1 MSMYTY
7 YFELTELP
15 FSISPDPRYFFMSPR
30 HREALEHLISG
41 IRESGGF
48 VMLTGEVGTGKTTLL
63 RCLLVQQ
70 PEDVNIALILNP
82 RLNAVELMATI
93 CDELRIDYPAGTD
106 SLKVLHDAL
115 TEYLLTAH
123 AQDRRTVLIID
134 EAQNLSFEVLEQVRL
149 LTNLETT
156 QTKLLQIILVGQ
168 PELNRIL
175 QSKDL
180 RQVTQRITCRYHL
193 KAFSKLDLTADYIHH
208 RISVSGGDASKLFT
222 RAAIRKIHR
231 LSGGVPRLI
240 NLICHRAL
248 NDACSKQEKIVD
260 VSRVRQTAREVR
272 PVLVRPWFRK
282 AVYWAPALAA
292 VFVVG
297 IVAGHYLNPFGLS
310 TPNAAPTANQLS
322 TPAGKNALDQT
333 PAQKTDSAALADE
346 ADRSNAAVTV
356 ASNEPSGTA
365 DTDEVKQSPTA
376 VADVSDEPSGTA
388 DTDEVKQ
395 SPTAVADVSDEPS
408 GTADTDEVKQSPTA
422 VADVSDEPSTTT
434 DTDAVKPSTTIVA
447 DASGEPS
454 VSADAET
461 VAQTTTAAAEASDK
475 LSAAADV
482 DVLEKPVTLAA
493 ESSNESPDLA
503 NIDAV
508 GRPTDSALSNDVSTA
523 LNATGTPTASE
534 AAADQPL
541 FSELIRDPKLTQD
554 AAFTRLLSQWNIQ
567 YNPEGSVKVC
577 DAVLEK
583 GLRCLFE
590 KSNWHFMRQLNRP
603 VILEFL
609 VKGYQKRY
617 ATLIKLDDH
626 RLTLDLGAKRLTFP
640 LDQVLPYWRGRY
652 ILLWKPIYQN
662 MSLLYPGN
670 ISWVVRRLRL
680 QLAEI
685 GMPVS
690 TVSDGGSIYDEEL
703 KRQVLAFQTSRGIKP
718 DGIVGPH
725 TMIHLNT
732 VTNTPDIPML
742 ERGSDKIALTVKP
755 TTP

>member
-193 KAFSKLDLTADYIHH
+193 KAFSKMDLTADYIHH

-231 LSGGVPRLI
+231 LSAGVPRLI

-272 PVLVRPWFRK
+272 PILVRPWFRK

-322 TPAGKNALDQT
+322 TPAGKNTLDQT
-333 PAQKTDSAALADE
+333 PAQKTDSAALSDE
-346 ADRSNAAVTV
+346 ADRSNAPVTDT
-356 ASNEPSGTA
+356 SNEPSGTA
-365 DTDEVKQSPTA
+365 DTDVVKQSTTA
-376 VADVSDEPSGTA
+376 VADASDDPSVSADADAVEQPTTAVADASDEPSA
-388 DTDEVKQ
+388 
-395 SPTAVADVSDEPS
+395 A
-408 GTADTDEVKQSPTA
+408 
-422 VADVSDEPSTTT
+422 T
-434 DTDAVKPSTTIVA
+434 DTDAVKPSTTTVA
-447 DASGEPS
+447 DASDEPS
-454 VSADAET
+454 LSADADAVE
-461 VAQTTTAAAEASDK
+461 QTTTAAAEASDK

-482 DVLEKPVTLAA
+482 DALERPVTLTA

-503 NIDAV
+503 SIDAV
-508 GRPTDSALSNDVSTA
+508 DKPTDSAVSNDVSTA
-523 LNATGTPTASE
+523 LNATATPTASE

-567 YNPEGSVKVC
+567 SNPEGSAKAC
-577 DAVLEK
+577 DVALEK

-590 KSNWHFMRQLNRP
+590 KSNWHFMRRLNRP

-609 VKGYQKRY
+609 VKGYQKRF
-617 ATLIKLDDH
+617 ATLVKLDDH
-626 RLTLDLGAKRLTFP
+626 RLTLDLGGKRLTFP

-662 MSLLYPGN
+662 MSFAVPGQYIMDGSAIASAAFRN
-670 ISWVVRRLRL
+670 WHAGVNGLRRR
-680 QLAEI
+680 E
-685 GMPVS
+685 
-690 TVSDGGSIYDEEL
+690 
-703 KRQVLAFQTSRGIKP
+703 
-718 DGIVGPH
+718 
-725 TMIHLNT
+725 HL
-732 VTNTPDIPML
+732 
-742 ERGSDKIALTVKP
+742 
-755 TTP
+755 